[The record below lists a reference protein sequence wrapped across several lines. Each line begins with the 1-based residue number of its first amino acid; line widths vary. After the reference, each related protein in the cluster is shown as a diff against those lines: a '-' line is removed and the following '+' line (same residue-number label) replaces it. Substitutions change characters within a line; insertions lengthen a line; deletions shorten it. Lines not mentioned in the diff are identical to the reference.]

1 MKTNIIMRSAA
12 AALTLGLVA
21 VACGS
26 DDGDSS
32 DTTADTATEE
42 ASADTAAEEVATED
56 TGAEDT
62 AAESDVETV
71 ACGVDETDG
80 NLAIYNWAEY
90 IDEEELAA
98 FSDEYGISVTMDTYD
113 SNEAMQPIIS
123 AGNSGYDLIVPS
135 DYMVTILTA
144 AGSIQALNQAAIP
157 NMANLLPEFT
167 DLDYDPGNLYS
178 APYQWGTTGM
188 ALNTAVV
195 GADYEPTW
203 GLIFDPELAGQFSG
217 QISLL
222 NDPRETMGAAL
233 KYLGYSLN
241 TTSEEELD
249 EATAL
254 VSAARD
260 NLAAFDTDQA
270 DELLVNGETVIAH
283 GYSGDMF
290 VQFLEADN
298 PSDFVY
304 FVPQEGG
311 ARWVDTIAIPFDA
324 PHPCSAHTFINWLLT
339 AEHGAALTNWN
350 YYSTPNEAALGL
362 LDDELVA
369 FLTDPSLVVGGVE
382 SLEQFVDTGD
392 FEINY
397 SDAFIEAK
405 G

>member
-1 MKTNIIMRSAA
+1 MKANIILRSSAVLVAMTLVAA
-12 AALTLGLVA
+12 A
-21 VACGS
+21 CG
-26 DDGDSS
+26 DDDDDS
-32 DTTADTATEE
+32 AG
-42 ASADTAAEEVATED
+42 DTAAETAAAPAD
-56 TGAEDT
+56 TSAEEPAAEDT
-62 AAESDVETV
+62 AAAEEPAAETV
-71 ACGVDETDG
+71 ACEVGETDG

-90 IDEEELAA
+90 IDEEELDA
-98 FSDEYGISVTMDTYD
+98 FAEEFGISVTMDTYD

-123 AGNSGYDLIVPS
+123 AGNSGFDLIVPS

-144 AGSIQALNQAAIP
+144 AGSIQPLNQAAIP

-167 DLDYDPGNLYS
+167 DLDYDPGNQYS

-188 ALNTAVV
+188 AVNTAVV
-195 GADYEPTW
+195 GTDFEPTW
-203 GLIFDPELAGQFSG
+203 GLIFDPELAGEFSG
-217 QISLL
+217 RISLL

-249 EATAL
+249 EATEL

-290 VQFLEADN
+290 GQFLEADN

-339 AEHGAALTNWN
+339 SEHGAALTNWN
-350 YYSTPNEAALGL
+350 YYSTPNEAALEL
-362 LDDELVA
+362 LDEELVA
-369 FLTDPSLVVGGVE
+369 FLTDPSLVVGGVD